1 MEQEILQNTYNK
13 KFHNALNK
21 EEQKVPPIWLM
32 RQAGRYH
39 KHYRT
44 LKEKYSFE
52 QLCKEPELACEV
64 TLGPIAEFDFDAAIL
79 FSDILFPLDYLGMGL
94 KFKPGPIFER
104 NLNSKM
110 ISEFNIDEFENFME
124 FQSKSLNLIRN
135 ELPND
140 KSLIGFTGGPFTLY
154 HFAIRNNPVSEKLF
168 QQTLPILEELIHKNI
183 QIQFQSDI
191 DLLMI
196 FDTEANNLNDEEFDK
211 LVIPFLKKIADSY
224 PNKIGYFT
232 KGISQSKLNKLQRL
246 ENLKLTVLGSNLEI
260 FSELPKT
267 HLSLQGNFSNNLLA
281 MEDSK
286 AFSNIIDEYLEK
298 CMQID
303 VSHRSGW
310 IASLDHG
317 VKKTTPEANVHLF
330 IEKIRTK
337 LSQKS

>member
-110 ISEFNIDEFENFME
+110 ISEFNIDEFDSFME

-196 FDTEANNLNDEEFDK
+196 FDTEANNLNDEEYFRVISESDLLILASNFDDQSVEYYK
-211 LVIPFLKKIADSY
+211 YSWPAKMGTYLMSKVPIFISGPKKIYFVDNAIKKFWAFVDSSDSI
-224 PNKIGYFT
+224 N
-232 KGISQSKLNKLQRL
+232 SL
-246 ENLKLTVLGSNLEI
+246 ETS
-260 FSELPKT
+260 
-267 HLSLQGNFSNNLLA
+267 
-281 MEDSK
+281 
-286 AFSNIIDEYLEK
+286 
-298 CMQID
+298 
-303 VSHRSGW
+303 
-310 IASLDHG
+310 
-317 VKKTTPEANVHLF
+317 
-330 IEKIRTK
+330 IEKILNDLDLRK
-337 LSQKS
+337 KVVDNAIIMSKDFEMEKIKQKFIDLIIKTAKE

>member
-110 ISEFNIDEFENFME
+110 VSEFNIDEFENFME

-168 QQTLPILEELIHKNI
+168 QQTLPILEELIHKNC
-183 QIQFQSDI
+183 
-191 DLLMI
+191 LLYTSPSPR
-196 FDTEANNLNDEEFDK
+196 D
-211 LVIPFLKKIADSY
+211 
-224 PNKIGYFT
+224 
-232 KGISQSKLNKLQRL
+232 QR
-246 ENLKLTVLGSNLEI
+246 GS
-260 FSELPKT
+260 
-267 HLSLQGNFSNNLLA
+267 G
-281 MEDSK
+281 M
-286 AFSNIIDEYLEK
+286 
-298 CMQID
+298 
-303 VSHRSGW
+303 
-310 IASLDHG
+310 ASR
-317 VKKTTPEANVHLF
+317 A
-330 IEKIRTK
+330 
-337 LSQKS
+337 

>member
-110 ISEFNIDEFENFME
+110 ISEFNIDEFESFME

-211 LVIPFLKKIADSY
+211 LVIPAKVFTLAILFPTKSTLVIAPATVS
-224 PNKIGYFT
+224 
-232 KGISQSKLNKLQRL
+232 ISATASFKSLATVTTSAMFVA
-246 ENLKLTVLGSNLEI
+246 TVLTEAI
-260 FSELPKT
+260 FVPTKFMLVLSEDCNQT
-267 HLSLQGNFSNNLLA
+267 FS
-281 MEDSK
+281 
-286 AFSNIIDEYLEK
+286 
-298 CMQID
+298 
-303 VSHRSGW
+303 R
-310 IASLDHG
+310 
-317 VKKTTPEANVHLF
+317 
-330 IEKIRTK
+330 
-337 LSQKS
+337 